1 MNLFE
6 KTAHELHDML
16 VNKEISAVE
25 ITKDVLSRMEV
36 TDDKVKAYITKTAD
50 YALQQAENV
59 DADIAG
65 GAKISVLAGIP
76 AAIKDNICTKGL
88 KTTCASY
95 MLENFVPPY
104 NATVMD
110 KVLAQKPALVG
121 KLNMDEFAMGG
132 STENSAFFATHN
144 PWNLDCV
151 PGGSSGGSAAAV
163 SAGSAIWALGSDTGG
178 SIRQPASFSACC
190 KA

>member
-1 MNLFE
+1 MELFN

-25 ITKDVLSRMEV
+25 ITKDVISRMEA

-50 YALQQAENV
+50 YALQQAANV

-65 GAKISVLAGIP
+65 GANIPVLAGIP

-104 NATVMD
+104 DATVME
-110 KVLAQKPALVG
+110 KILHPK
-121 KLNMDEFAMGG
+121 
-132 STENSAFFATHN
+132 T
-144 PWNLDCV
+144 
-151 PGGSSGGSAAAV
+151 SSF
-163 SAGSAIWALGSDTGG
+163 
-178 SIRQPASFSACC
+178 R
-190 KA
+190 